1 MRLADTSGC
10 DVVGN
15 ALIQLPVSH
24 SILEIEL
31 RFMNRLC
38 DYSVTLNT
46 AALLLGF
53 TLASG
58 CGSADVANR
67 PDRVPVK
74 GLVTYNGAPLAGATV
89 VFSPVA
95 HDHGA
100 AGITNDAGEFV
111 LQTFDPGDGAVPGKY
126 QITVRKVEM
135 VEGRAVKSTES
146 GGGEGGVEQSQSTM
160 VEKFII
166 PERYARADTSGL
178 SEEVSESGTNEFKI
192 AL

>member
-1 MRLADTSGC
+1 
-10 DVVGN
+10 
-15 ALIQLPVSH
+15 
-24 SILEIEL
+24 
-31 RFMNRLC
+31 
-38 DYSVTLNT
+38 
-46 AALLLGF
+46 
-53 TLASG
+53 
-58 CGSADVANR
+58 
-67 PDRVPVK
+67 VPVK
-74 GLVTYNGAPLAGATV
+74 GIVTYNGAPLAGATI

-100 AGITNDAGEFV
+100 AGITNAAGEFV

-146 GGGEGGVEQSQSTM
+146 GGGEGGDAQVQTPM

-178 SEEVSESGTNEFKI
+178 TQEVTDGGANEIKI